1 MSLTALG
8 FWLFPRH
15 IVSLYLDLDSPQN
28 AAVIEVAVRLLAL
41 AAVFQV
47 VDGIQVAAMGALR
60 GMKDTRI
67 PMVIAAFSYWGIG
80 LVAGYVLAFRLD
92 YGEVGLWWG
101 LVLGLAT
108 AAALLTRRFFRLNHA
123 R

>member
-1 MSLTALG
+1 
-8 FWLFPRH
+8 
-15 IVSLYLDLDSPQN
+15 
-28 AAVIEVAVRLLAL
+28 
-41 AAVFQV
+41 
-47 VDGIQVAAMGALR
+47 
-60 GMKDTRI
+60 
-67 PMVIAAFSYWGIG
+67 MVIAAFSYWGIG